1 MVNAEAFLEL
11 EQRILGVVLQDNDQL
26 HRILHLIS
34 PEDFAHPIHQNIFSY
49 IKKRFL
55 KGQATDLILI
65 TNFLRKE
72 EVPIEY
78 VKKLTEEVFS
88 GNIVSYAQMLKQ
100 ISLRRGLSGIREHIK
115 SELEANP
122 EEIEPVILDV
132 EKKLLEMLSKDAR
145 HRTLDLATSL
155 QETLSYCQREKHQ
168 VVSSGFDSL
177 DDLIGGFRAG
187 EVSILAARPS
197 LGKTALSLCLAR
209 NIATAGH
216 PVMFFS
222 LEMPKEQICMRL
234 FSMETNILLEHFMRN
249 NLSQAMLA
257 DCTRKIGELSETPLY
272 INDNPLFNLGA
283 LRHILMVNKRKY
295 GIEVI
300 IVDYLQLLIGEKS
313 DTRQQEVASISRF
326 LKIISKELNIAVIC
340 LSQLGR
346 RSETTAGKREPR
358 LFDLRESGAIEQD
371 ADLVMLLHRPNEEVR
386 NDIKLIVA
394 KNRNGPL
401 GECYFRLQR
410 QTTKFTE
417 HIPDDLEV
425 FN

>member
-1 MVNAEAFLEL
+1 MIGNEAFLEL
-11 EQRILGVVLQDNDQL
+11 EQRILGIVLQDNDQL

-34 PEDFAHPIHQNIFSY
+34 QEDFAHPIHQNIFGY

-72 EVPIEY
+72 DVPIEY
-78 VKKLTEEVFS
+78 VKKLTEEGS
-88 GNIVSYAQMLKQ
+88 LGNVVSYAQMLKQ
-100 ISLRRGLSGIREHIK
+100 LSLRRGLLGVKEYIK
-115 SELEANP
+115 DELDTNP
-122 EEIEPVILDV
+122 EEIEPLILDV
-132 EKKLLEMLSKDAR
+132 EKKLLAMLSKDAR
-145 HRTLDLATSL
+145 HRTLGLGESL
-155 QETLSYCQREKHQ
+155 KETLSYCQKETHQ
-168 VVSSGFDSL
+168 VISSGFASL
-177 DDLIGGFRAG
+177 DQFIGGFRSG
-187 EVSILAARPS
+187 ELTILAARPS
-197 LGKTALSLCLAR
+197 LGKTALALCLAR
-209 NIATAGH
+209 NIAKEGNS
-216 PVMFFS
+216 VMFFS

-249 NLSQAMLA
+249 NLSQSMVS
-257 DCTRKIGELSETPLY
+257 DCAKKISELSETPLY
-272 INDNPLFNLGA
+272 INDNPMFNLGA

-295 GIEVI
+295 GIKLI

-326 LKIISKELNIAVIC
+326 LKIISKELDMAVIC

-371 ADLVMLLHRPNEEVR
+371 ADLVMLMHRPNEEVR
-386 NDIKLIVA
+386 ENIKLIIA

-410 QTTKFTE
+410 ETTKFTE
-417 HIPDDLEV
+417 EILDDLEG
-425 FN
+425 FA